1 MKTMTPVL
9 VEHAKRGDAEAWSDL
24 VRTYAGLVHGLCHR
38 STPDPEDAFQET
50 WVRIHANLHR
60 FDPSRGT
67 LKAWIA
73 AITRRHLIDRY
84 RRRERRGT
92 LVALP
97 LQNLQTK
104 DDPHRNVAR
113 QLERK
118 RLEAAIARLPDI
130 QRTSYSCIT
139 CTRYP
144 WPPWPQSWEF
154 LSIPSRRVCIAA
166 ALHWRRCS
174 ESPHENQRLR
184 GPVRAVVR

>member
-38 STPDPEDAFQET
+38 PSPDPEDAFQET

-97 LQNLQTK
+97 LQNLQTE

-130 QRTSYSCIT
+130 QRHIVLMHHLHEVPVATLAAELGIPVNT
-139 CTRYP
+139 VKTR
-144 WPPWPQSWEF
+144 
-154 LSIPSRRVCIAA
+154 LHRGRA
-166 ALHWRRCS
+166 ALAKM
-174 ESPHENQRLR
+174 LR
-184 GPVRAVVR
+184 EPT